1 MQECPRKRFLIAV
14 SAEDCTGCGSC
25 AEMCPAHGKAL
36 FMERAAGR
44 MHDDQETF
52 EYAKKVGVQQGSG
65 KNVKEAQFLRPYLEY
80 SGACPGCGETPYAKM
95 VTQLFGDHAII
106 ANATGC
112 SSIWGA
118 SVPSMPYVVDEK
130 GRGPPGQLP
139 V

>member
-1 MQECPRKRFLIAV
+1 MSTPRRWA
-14 SAEDCTGCGSC
+14 SS
-25 AEMCPAHGKAL
+25 
-36 FMERAAGR
+36 
-44 MHDDQETF
+44 
-52 EYAKKVGVQQGSG
+52 QGSG

-112 SSIWGA
+112 YSIWGA

-130 GRGPPGQLP
+130 GPWPRLGQLP